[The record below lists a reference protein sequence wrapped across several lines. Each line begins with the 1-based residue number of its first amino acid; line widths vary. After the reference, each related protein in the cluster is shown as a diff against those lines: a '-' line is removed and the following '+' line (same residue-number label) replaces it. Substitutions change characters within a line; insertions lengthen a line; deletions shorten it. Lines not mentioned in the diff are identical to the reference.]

1 MEKRVI
7 LAADELTLEQCLELG
22 AQIGDRLYAIKI
34 HNLYD
39 RHGPSTIERLKK
51 IAPWKVWIDA
61 KLHDIPNTARL
72 RAKSFADAGAD
83 ILSVHASGG
92 TEMMRAAKESGL
104 IVYGVTVLTSLD
116 EKEVQHIYGREIL
129 PTALRLGFDAKK
141 SGLDGVVC
149 SPAEVENFSTS
160 LWFKGL
166 ELITPGI
173 RSLGVDTGD
182 QSRVDTP
189 AGAIQSGSTRLVVGR
204 QLTKAHSVLAA
215 YTALETEISAAL
227 GQRVDKRI

>member
-7 LAADELTLEQCLELG
+7 LAADELSLEQCLELG
-22 AQIGDRLYAIKI
+22 ARIGDRLYAIKV

-39 RHGPSTIERLKK
+39 RHGPSVIERLKK
-51 IAPWKVWIDA
+51 VAPWKVWVDA
-61 KLHDIPNTARL
+61 KLHDIPNTVQL
-72 RAKSFADAGAD
+72 RAQEFANAGAD

-92 TEMMRAAKESGL
+92 VEMMRAAKESGL
-104 IVYGVTVLTSLD
+104 IVYGVTVLTSLR
-116 EKEVQHIYGREIL
+116 KEEARSIYGKTLLGAVTSLAWEV
-129 PTALRLGFDAKK
+129 LRAK
-141 SGLDGVVC
+141 LDGIVC
-149 SPAEVENFSTS
+149 SPSEVAEFSQNV
-160 LWFKGL
+160 WFERI

-173 RSLGVDTGD
+173 RSTGVDTDD

-189 AGAIQSGSTRLVVGR
+189 AGAIRSGSTRLVVGR